1 MSNKQKAT
9 EQKATTE
16 KQKAT
21 PEKQEATTEKQ
32 KANESGSYNPTDAE
46 LARDILALGEAR
58 PALMEHAQSIRA
70 ALNAVDTL
78 ARLETSHYRAECE
91 DDKAAAA
98 ALAEPRRAALA
109 ETLRTYEDMTRPR
122 LDDLDADDIPT
133 AQALRKV
140 ADAVAEKVRKYLPTT
155 ALAVTQEGNLPAALA
170 RSADAAMQRVA
181 EACGLSKLPDT
192 LTEDWAEAEAEKLL
206 AVAAGTG
213 AIAAGTRTAG
223 TLAQGLR
230 ILAAYSN
237 AELAPADRDARIKG
251 LADWLE
257 DSVSRLFRSIKPE
270 QIRAA
275 RRVIETGYRAMIPVA
290 ELRATWGRLLEV
302 GDTYP
307 ENARELMRNLRK
319 NTNSNP
325 SSSREFVAAHK
336 AGGWKNAAFSAP
348 DPDKPKEKRAAQSIK
363 DKALAAVE
371 AANKSMKLELPASVK
386 NALADILKHLDGD
399 SPTRKIAEVE
409 VKATAQFLKTGRRPK
424 PAPATLAEAEE

>member
-1 MSNKQKAT
+1 MSNKPKSLKAT
-9 EQKATTE
+9 EKATE
-16 KQKAT
+16 KAT
-21 PEKQEATTEKQ
+21 PEK
-32 KANESGSYNPTDAE
+32 ESGSYNPTDSE
-46 LARDILALGEAR
+46 LAADILALSETR
-58 PALMEHAQSIRA
+58 PALMEHARSIRA
-70 ALNAVDTL
+70 ALEAVNEL
-78 ARLETSHYRAECE
+78 ARLETSHYRAEMDE
-91 DDKAAAA
+91 DAAAAA

-109 ETLRTYEDMTRPR
+109 ETLRAYEDMTRPV
-122 LDDLDADDIPT
+122 LDDLEAEDVPT

-140 ADAVAEKVRKYLPTT
+140 ADAVADKVRKYLPTT
-155 ALAVTQEGNLPAALA
+155 ALAVAQEGTLPAALA

-192 LTEDWAEAEAEKLL
+192 LTEEWAEAEAEKLL

-237 AELAPADRDARIKG
+237 AELAPADREARIKS

-257 DSVSRLFRSIKPE
+257 DSVSRLFRNIKPE
-270 QIRAA
+270 QVRAA
-275 RRVIETGYRAMIPVA
+275 RRVVETGYRAMIPVA
-290 ELRATWGRLLEV
+290 ELRATWNRLLES

-319 NTNSNP
+319 NTHSNP

-336 AGGWKNAAFSAP
+336 DGGWKNALFSAP
-348 DPDKPKEKRAAQSIK
+348 DPDKPKEKRAAQTTK

-371 AANKSMKLELPASVK
+371 SANKAMKLDLPASVK
-386 NALADILKHLDGD
+386 NALADILKHLHGD
-399 SPTRKIAEVE
+399 SATRKTAERE
-409 VKATAQFLKTGRRPK
+409 VKATAQFLNTGKRPK
-424 PAPATLAEAEE
+424 PAPATLAEAEAE